1 MKPVFVCQLPAE
13 LQEEI
18 RGILTRLLLFQCGSE
33 DEAEGCFGR
42 SLADAVQLGMDSKIV
57 DADCAADPLKDGSYM
72 GKKVPEDIGKDV
84 ERLAEIIAQRREMET
99 DIPFLYQAG
108 EKEAGIPDQRI
119 REILDAALWD
129 YADRMQGEELYDFLG
144 GTLGMTDEEIK
155 AFGFCFTE
163 EEMGRESEEQ

>member
-1 MKPVFVCQLPAE
+1 MDGLGGPLW
-13 LQEEI
+13 
-18 RGILTRLLLFQCGSE
+18 RTGGLFPG
-33 DEAEGCFGR
+33 AGGGGGGGGEGG
-42 SLADAVQLGMDSKIV
+42 
-57 DADCAADPLKDGSYM
+57 DGW
-72 GKKVPEDIGKDV
+72 GGV

-119 REILDAALWD
+119 REILDAALCD